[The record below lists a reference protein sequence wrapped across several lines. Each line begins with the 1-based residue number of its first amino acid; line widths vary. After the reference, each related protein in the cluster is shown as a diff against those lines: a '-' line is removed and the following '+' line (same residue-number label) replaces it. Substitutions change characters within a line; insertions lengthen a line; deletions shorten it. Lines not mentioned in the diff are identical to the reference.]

1 MKYSFL
7 PLVAAAALVPLSAV
21 QAGRLTASTGAPTLI
36 DTGSTGTTFAMTE
49 AQYQRFVEET
59 GSKSPDFVA
68 IIRKPDGLSPKAQF
82 GINLALRGKIL
93 SWAIDG
99 DETEGYV
106 LFADWNGN
114 GDLRDETPT
123 RFERVDGKPT
133 IRVAREERDGAVT
146 YPVPMKLMLDWVVPP
161 TKTEKQL
168 ALKIYNRTTR
178 SGELRPPGGK
188 PVTFRLTGSAGFYA
202 QSFNSVAFDLDGDG
216 TLKPETEV
224 FRVSEKYVNIGDT
237 SYEFVVDPHGETL
250 TLNPL
255 AEHRPSRVTLTA
267 GASAPDFAFT
277 DLEGKPRRLS
287 EYRGKVVLLDFWGAW
302 CAPCVAEAPKL
313 VAAYAKYR
321 DRGFEIIGI
330 DTIDTREKMLAFIDT
345 HKMRWTQTMEAD
357 KGPIQTLYRISGFPS
372 YVLIGPDGAIKVGVT
387 GSNIDLDRELRVLF
401 PQ

>member
-1 MKYSFL
+1 M
-7 PLVAAAALVPLSAV
+7 LVAAATVVSLSAV
-21 QAGRLTASTGAPTLI
+21 QSGTLTVTTGAPTLI
-36 DTGSTGTTFAMTE
+36 DTGSTGTTFAMTD
-49 AQYQRFVEET
+49 AQYQRFVEEM

-68 IIRKPDGLSPKAQF
+68 ITHKRGGLSPKAQF

-99 DETEGYV
+99 DETQGYV

-114 GDLRDETPT
+114 GDLRDEAPM

-146 YPVPMKLMLDWVVPP
+146 YPVSMKLMLDWVVPP
-161 TKTEKQL
+161 TKTEAQL

-178 SGELRPPGGK
+178 SGQLTPTGVK
-188 PVTFRLTGSAGFYA
+188 PVAFRLNGSAGFYA
-202 QSFNSVAFDLDGDG
+202 QPFHSVAFDLDGDG
-216 TLKPETEV
+216 TFKPETEV

-237 SYEFVVDPHGETL
+237 SYEFVVDPHGATL
-250 TLNPL
+250 TLTPL
-255 AEHRPSRVTLTA
+255 AGYRPSRVALTV
-267 GASAPDFAFT
+267 GATAPDFAFT

-287 EYRGKVVLLDFWGAW
+287 DYRGKVVLLDFWGAW

-313 VAAYAKYR
+313 VAAYETYR

-330 DTIDTREKMLAFIDT
+330 DTIDTREKVLAFIGT

-357 KGPIQTLYRISGFPS
+357 KGPIQTLYRISGWPS
-372 YVLIGPDGAIKVGVT
+372 YFLIGPDGAIKAGVT
-387 GSNIDLDRELRVLF
+387 GSNIDLDRELRGLF